1 MLIGT
6 RKVSKSS
13 LLKNGSITIF
23 SRPVNTGRRG
33 FRACCGVEKTR
44 ACLREVP
51 GSADCALRQERTERD
66 RHVGHTKNRVE
77 VQLAASMTPPLNCG
91 IYFSS
96 SLLATYRTW
105 ESTSWKSGFLSLRGK
120 IQQEHNHSSKR
131 KHRDKTQHKTH
142 CLRSTRETLPPS
154 PSPEARPPLRQPGG
168 GGERARVRPRLPA
181 AWFSRMPRRR
191 PSRVCRPRRSAA

>member
-1 MLIGT
+1 MLRGRENKGLSAGSP
-6 RKVSKSS
+6 RKRRLCTKAGRHREGPSRRSHQKPRRGAASS
-13 LLKNGSITIF
+13 LDDT
-23 SRPVNTGRRG
+23 
-33 FRACCGVEKTR
+33 
-44 ACLREVP
+44 
-51 GSADCALRQERTERD
+51 
-66 RHVGHTKNRVE
+66 
-77 VQLAASMTPPLNCG
+77 PLNCG

-154 PSPEARPPLRQPGG
+154 PSPEARLPLRQPGG